1 MDPFLPILTFSLT
14 RMALTTKL
22 IMACLFCQLQQ
33 ICLGESR
40 EPFLV
45 INKYVRQEP
54 ELLLNI
60 PPTEETR
67 VRAFQTSIFQYSR
80 CGNSNGIIAPV
91 YVCV

>member
-1 MDPFLPILTFSLT
+1 MFVLSAATNMP
-14 RMALTTKL
+14 
-22 IMACLFCQLQQ
+22 
-33 ICLGESR
+33 GESR

-67 VRAFQTSIFQYSR
+67 VRASR
-80 CGNSNGIIAPV
+80 LPSSSTQDVETPMET
-91 YVCV
+91 